1 MSKSVT
7 IYNGTFRKLNGQ
19 TRTMRFIRK
28 SDLPSSMVNE
38 STIADLEG
46 KTGNE
51 VVYDVDKRSFRQ
63 FNWKTTEG
71 QVTETSTTYNF
82 QWVRFLS
89 RGFPIDKKAPSFGQL
104 FPEVKD
110 WLAVLGSFRV
120 KNFSLFLNRKHDQN
134 SAYLSLRR
142 Q

>member
-19 TRTMRFIRK
+19 SRTMRFIRK

-51 VVYDVDKRSFRQ
+51 VVYDIDKRGFRQ
-63 FNWKTTEG
+63 FNWNTTEG
-71 QVTETSTTYNF
+71 QVSETSSTFNF
-82 QWVRFLS
+82 
-89 RGFPIDKKAPSFGQL
+89 
-104 FPEVKD
+104 
-110 WLAVLGSFRV
+110 
-120 KNFSLFLNRKHDQN
+120 
-134 SAYLSLRR
+134 
-142 Q
+142 

>member
-19 TRTMRFIRK
+19 SRTMRFIRK

-71 QVTETSTTYNF
+71 QVTETSSTFNF
-82 QWVRFLS
+82 
-89 RGFPIDKKAPSFGQL
+89 
-104 FPEVKD
+104 
-110 WLAVLGSFRV
+110 
-120 KNFSLFLNRKHDQN
+120 
-134 SAYLSLRR
+134 
-142 Q
+142 

>member
-19 TRTMRFIRK
+19 SRTMRFIRK

-71 QVTETSTTYNF
+71 QVTETSTTFNF
-82 QWVRFLS
+82 
-89 RGFPIDKKAPSFGQL
+89 
-104 FPEVKD
+104 
-110 WLAVLGSFRV
+110 
-120 KNFSLFLNRKHDQN
+120 
-134 SAYLSLRR
+134 
-142 Q
+142 

>member
-19 TRTMRFIRK
+19 VRTMRFIRK

-38 STIADLEG
+38 DTIRTLEG

-71 QVTETSTTYNF
+71 QVTETSTTFNF
-82 QWVRFLS
+82 
-89 RGFPIDKKAPSFGQL
+89 
-104 FPEVKD
+104 
-110 WLAVLGSFRV
+110 
-120 KNFSLFLNRKHDQN
+120 
-134 SAYLSLRR
+134 
-142 Q
+142 

>member
-19 TRTMRFIRK
+19 SRTMRFIRK
-28 SDLPSSMVNE
+28 SDLPTSMVNE

-63 FNWKTTEG
+63 FNWKTAEG
-71 QVTETSTTYNF
+71 QVTETAT
-82 QWVRFLS
+82 RFE
-89 RGFPIDKKAPSFGQL
+89 F
-104 FPEVKD
+104 
-110 WLAVLGSFRV
+110 
-120 KNFSLFLNRKHDQN
+120 
-134 SAYLSLRR
+134 
-142 Q
+142 

>member
-71 QVTETSTTYNF
+71 QVTETSTTFNF
-82 QWVRFLS
+82 
-89 RGFPIDKKAPSFGQL
+89 
-104 FPEVKD
+104 
-110 WLAVLGSFRV
+110 
-120 KNFSLFLNRKHDQN
+120 
-134 SAYLSLRR
+134 
-142 Q
+142 

>member
-19 TRTMRFIRK
+19 ARTMRFIRK

-71 QVTETSTTYNF
+71 QVTETSTTFNF
-82 QWVRFLS
+82 
-89 RGFPIDKKAPSFGQL
+89 
-104 FPEVKD
+104 
-110 WLAVLGSFRV
+110 
-120 KNFSLFLNRKHDQN
+120 
-134 SAYLSLRR
+134 
-142 Q
+142 

>member
-19 TRTMRFIRK
+19 VRTMRFIRK

-71 QVTETSTTYNF
+71 QVTETSTTFNF
-82 QWVRFLS
+82 
-89 RGFPIDKKAPSFGQL
+89 
-104 FPEVKD
+104 
-110 WLAVLGSFRV
+110 
-120 KNFSLFLNRKHDQN
+120 
-134 SAYLSLRR
+134 
-142 Q
+142 